1 MTLTQLQY
9 TLSVAEHGN
18 FTLAAEKSFVTQP
31 TLSMQVQK
39 LEEELGIKLFHRNTK
54 PISITT
60 VGVKVLAQAKKIVEE
75 SQRLRDVVAS
85 EKGIPSGTFS
95 LGIIPTVLP
104 TLLPMFIKTF
114 VNSYPKVDLKIEE
127 LTTKNIIEKIKNGN
141 LDAGIA
147 ATPLNHDSILEK
159 RLYNEPIVGYIPE
172 GHPLNS
178 TQHLKVEDLYN
189 TSILVL
195 EDGHC
200 FRENILN
207 LCNINSASH
216 APFDIKSGSFE
227 TLILLANEGLGMTLL
242 PYLNTLNLNPKN
254 KKNLRN
260 FKTPEPAREIS
271 LIHSK
276 NQLKLPTINALTKT
290 ISGIIQGA
298 IEFDDI
304 KVISPNKK
312 H

>member
-18 FTLAAEKSFVTQP
+18 FTLAAQKSFVTQP

-60 VGVKVLAQAKKIVEE
+60 VGIKVLAQAKKIVEE
-75 SQRLRDVVAS
+75 SQRLKDVVAS

-95 LGIIPTVLP
+95 LGIIPTVMP
-104 TLLPMFIKTF
+104 TLLPMFLKTF

-147 ATPLNHDSILEK
+147 ATPLNHDFILEK
-159 RLYNEPIVGYIPE
+159 KLYNEPFVGYIPE
-172 GHPLNS
+172 RHPLNS
-178 TQHLKVEDLYN
+178 IQHLKVQDLYN

-207 LCNINSASH
+207 LCKIDSASY

-227 TLILLANEGLGMTLL
+227 TLILLANEGLGMTLI
-242 PYLNTLNLNPKN
+242 PYLNTLNLDSKN
-254 KKNLRN
+254 KKNLRY
-260 FKTPEPAREIS
+260 FKTPEPVREIS

-276 NQLKLPTINALTKT
+276 NKLKLPTINALMET
-290 ISGIIQGA
+290 ISGIIRGA